1 MDIKALPIKITK
13 EEAIEIAKSGKNS
26 LFSKLILKNKYA
38 HEVRLHYI
46 EFKIVML
53 KIHKT
58 KSIFK
63 NRRYSN
69 DINELKILVNGST
82 GSGSIV
88 QDFPTYEIVKNV
100 DCNIVQYSDKDER
113 RVKAKANKMAMRLT
127 HRFMGGIPEI
137 EIVKIESIFRPYW
150 VVFFGKVELNRRVSY
165 LPIEAD
171 GFVIGM

>member
-1 MDIKALPIKITK
+1 
-13 EEAIEIAKSGKNS
+13 
-26 LFSKLILKNKYA
+26 
-38 HEVRLHYI
+38 
-46 EFKIVML
+46 
-53 KIHKT
+53 
-58 KSIFK
+58 
-63 NRRYSN
+63 
-69 DINELKILVNGST
+69 
-82 GSGSIV
+82 
-88 QDFPTYEIVKNV
+88 
-100 DCNIVQYSDKDER
+100 NIVQYSDKDER

>member
-1 MDIKALPIKITK
+1 MDIRALPIKIK
-13 EEAIEIAKSGKNS
+13 KDEAIDIAKNGKNS
-26 LFSKLILKNKYA
+26 LLSKLILKRKDA

-46 EFKIVML
+46 EFKIVTL
-53 KIHKT
+53 KIHKN
-58 KSIFK
+58 KSIFMK
-63 NRRYSN
+63 KKHFN
-69 DINELKILVNGST
+69 DTNELKILVNGST
-82 GSGSIV
+82 GAGSIV
-88 QDFPTYEIVKNV
+88 QELPVHEIVKNV

-150 VVFFGKVELNRRVSY
+150 VVFFGKVELNTRVSY

>member
-1 MDIKALPIKITK
+1 MDIRALPIKITK
-13 EEAIEIAKSGKNS
+13 DEAIDIAKSGKNS
-26 LFSKLILKNKYA
+26 LLSKLILKNRYA

-46 EFKIVML
+46 EFKIVTL
-53 KIHKT
+53 KIHKN
-58 KSIFK
+58 KSIFIRK
-63 NRRYSN
+63 RHSN

-82 GSGSIV
+82 GAGSIV
-88 QDFPTYEIVKNV
+88 QSLPISEIVRNV
-100 DCNIVQYSDKDER
+100 NCDIVQHSDKDER
-113 RVKAKANKMAMRLT
+113 RVKAKANKMATRLT

-150 VVFFGKVELNRRVSY
+150 VVFFGKVELNTRVSY